1 MKGRN
6 QHHVGLSGL
15 HLVLRRKEEPVK
27 SEASRP
33 GWWREAYTL
42 TVIVAHEMERTRAWT
57 IAAAMAFFFLLS
69 LFPLLV
75 VFSSAL
81 KFLPV
86 PNLFQQLLNMMAVL
100 VPPYAMRFVEEIVIG
115 ILRPSRTKLLS
126 FGILGYLWTASGGFV
141 SLIEALNIAYD
152 VPGRPWWRDRIRAL
166 VLAVTSGALVVISL
180 IAYIVGPRFGHFL
193 GQYVMVSPGLAH
205 LWPVAR
211 LVITF
216 VTFVGALVLIYYLG
230 PNTKHTFLA
239 TLPGAILAIAVWFA
253 SSWTLSF
260 YLDHISNYN
269 ATYGSM
275 GALIGL
281 MVWFYLTGLAILLGA
296 ELNGERTK
304 YKKRV
309 QGSAFSGQERN
320 QQPASG
326 TQD

>member
-1 MKGRN
+1 MW
-6 QHHVGLSGL
+6 
-15 HLVLRRKEEPVK
+15 RRKEEPAAAGR
-27 SEASRP
+27 SP
-33 GWWREAYTL
+33 GWWRETRDL
-42 TVIVAHEMERTRAWT
+42 TAIVAREMYRTRALT

-69 LFPLLV
+69 MIPLLV

-100 VPPYAMRFVEEIVIG
+100 VPPYAMRFVEEIVVG

-126 FGILGYLWTASGGFV
+126 FGIMGYLWTASGGFV

-152 VPGRPWWRDRIRAL
+152 VPGRPWWKDRIHAL
-166 VLAVTSGALVVISL
+166 LLAVTSGALVMISL

-193 GQYVMVSPGLAH
+193 GQYVMLSPELTH
-205 LWPVAR
+205 FWPLAR

-216 VTFVGALVLIYYLG
+216 VTFVVALVLIYYLG
-230 PNTKHTFLA
+230 PNAQHSFLA
-239 TLPGAILAIAVWFA
+239 TVPGAVLAIAVWFV

-281 MVWFYLTGLAILLGA
+281 MVWFYFTGLAILLGA
-296 ELNGERTK
+296 ELNGELAK
-304 YKKRV
+304 YKAQHGAQSAGLRAQDPRFRD
-309 QGSAFSGQERN
+309 QG
-320 QQPASG
+320 
-326 TQD
+326 

>member
-1 MKGRN
+1 MRGRSPRRASIN
-6 QHHVGLSGL
+6 GL
-15 HLVLRRKEEPVK
+15 HLVWRRKEEPAAAGR
-27 SEASRP
+27 SP
-33 GWWREAYTL
+33 GWWRETRDL
-42 TVIVAHEMERTRAWT
+42 TAIVAREMYRTRALT

-69 LFPLLV
+69 MIPLLV

-100 VPPYAMRFVEEIVIG
+100 VPPYAMRFVEEIVVG

-126 FGILGYLWTASGGFV
+126 FGIMGYLWTASGGFV

-152 VPGRPWWRDRIRAL
+152 VPGRPWWKDRIHAL
-166 VLAVTSGALVVISL
+166 LLAVTSGALVMISL

-193 GQYVMVSPGLAH
+193 GQYVMLSPELTH
-205 LWPVAR
+205 FWPLAR

-216 VTFVGALVLIYYLG
+216 VTFVVALVLIYYLG
-230 PNTKHTFLA
+230 PNAQHSFLA
-239 TLPGAILAIAVWFA
+239 TVPGAVLAIAVWFV

-281 MVWFYLTGLAILLGA
+281 MVWFYFTGLAILLGA
-296 ELNGERTK
+296 ELNGELAK
-304 YKKRV
+304 YKAQHGAQSAGLRAQDPRFRD
-309 QGSAFSGQERN
+309 QG
-320 QQPASG
+320 
-326 TQD
+326 

>member
-1 MKGRN
+1 MN
-6 QHHVGLSGL
+6 GL
-15 HLVLRRKEEPVK
+15 HLVWRRKEEPAVAGH
-27 SEASRP
+27 SP
-33 GWWREAYTL
+33 GWWREAWDL
-42 TVIVAHEMERTRAWT
+42 TAIVAREMYRTRALT

-69 LFPLLV
+69 MIPLLV

-100 VPPYAMRFVEEIVIG
+100 VPPYAMRFVEEIVVG
-115 ILRPSRTKLLS
+115 ILRPSRIKLLS
-126 FGILGYLWTASGGFV
+126 FGVLGYLWTASGGFV

-152 VPGRPWWRDRIRAL
+152 VPGRAWWKDRIRAV

-193 GQYVMVSPGLAH
+193 GQYVMSSPELVH

-216 VTFVGALVLIYYLG
+216 VAFVGALVLIYYLG
-230 PNTKHTFLA
+230 PNAHHSFVA
-239 TLPGAILAIAVWFA
+239 TVPGAVLAIAVWFV

-281 MVWFYLTGLAILLGA
+281 MVWFYFTGLAILLGA
-296 ELNGERTK
+296 ELNGELAK
-304 YKKRV
+304 YKSQHSA
-309 QGSAFSGQERN
+309 QGAGLR
-320 QQPASG
+320 A
-326 TQD
+326 QDPRLRDQG